1 MKQIQ
6 SRQDGS
12 TEDGCQRV
20 DLRDRDL
27 THSRSQAFVLVLV
40 VLPCSKT
47 SSLLFQHQPLHGCC
61 YPLCSF
67 KPAWCPLS
75 RLHIDHEVGTEQ
87 LHQWPPSHITPA
99 AVALPDSSPCRTL
112 WGSYHLCS
120 GLESRF
126 LFPCDIIPPALDP
139 LGTTAAVCFLELCL
153 WLTRHPRRLRL
164 VLQEGEDEK
173 TPTTSSILPS
183 PQPSLTD
190 ATLMS
195 SSSCFLSTPKNT
207 FPSAV

>member
-27 THSRSQAFVLVLV
+27 THSRSQAFAMVLV
-40 VLPCSKT
+40 VLPCSKA

-87 LHQWPPSHITPA
+87 APSVTPF
-99 AVALPDSSPCRTL
+99 PRHSC
-112 WGSYHLCS
+112 CS
-120 GLESRF
+120 GSAWCLTLQNSAGLLSSLLWARVSVPLSTRHHASSSGSSRNYCCSLLFGTPPLADKAPPQAPPGSPRGRGWENTHDFLHPPFPTAFPHRCHTDELLF
-126 LFPCDIIPPALDP
+126 LF
-139 LGTTAAVCFLELCL
+139 
-153 WLTRHPRRLRL
+153 
-164 VLQEGEDEK
+164 
-173 TPTTSSILPS
+173 
-183 PQPSLTD
+183 SLH
-190 ATLMS
+190 A
-195 SSSCFLSTPKNT
+195 
-207 FPSAV
+207 